1 MNFQKD
7 LEEKMTIFNEIV
19 NASKE
24 SRRLKLLE
32 EIPSIDNFVN
42 QIMVNVRALKTNIET
57 FNNKEKEKIEM
68 RKNLSDLIMMQ
79 HGVQG

>member
-68 RKNLSDLIMMQ
+68 RKNLSDLIMMH

>member
-1 MNFQKD
+1 
-7 LEEKMTIFNEIV
+7 MTIFNEIV

-68 RKNLSDLIMMQ
+68 RKNLSDIIIMQ